1 MDSTKEW
8 SRKFRSVWD
17 VDLEKNAKDILDR
30 VQNQWWSTA
39 TCRRTK
45 DTDDNTETKT
55 EKMVGISIHPST
67 HLSTMSTSCCD
78 GLNFTHSIYHCLGLR
93 ALLALWQC
101 ATDCLDSQPVSCRHH
116 GQLWLLDAWL
126 VHPWTTSP
134 WWVHSSMVRVWPRC
148 HVCTVLDSQLFLCTS
163 ICDHLFLPLLVLH

>member
-8 SRKFRSVWD
+8 SSKFRSVSD
-17 VDLEKNAKDILDR
+17 MGLEKKLKMPWTEHKTNDEVLQLAEE
-30 VQNQWWSTA
+30 Q
-39 TCRRTK
+39 RTLM
-45 DTDDNTETKT
+45 TPLRQRQ
-55 EKMVGISIHPST
+55 KMVGTSIHPST